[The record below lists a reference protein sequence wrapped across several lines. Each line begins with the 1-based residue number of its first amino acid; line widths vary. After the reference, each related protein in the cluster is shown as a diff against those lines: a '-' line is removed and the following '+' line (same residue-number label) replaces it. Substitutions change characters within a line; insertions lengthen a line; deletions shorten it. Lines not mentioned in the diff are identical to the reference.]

1 MTNKPKNSAAC
12 RWRSG
17 HAGAVKENTAGAETI
32 TDNPWGYNV
41 INKNNIALYK
51 EIEKKYTSL
60 NTRIK
65 INSKIMSFIGYI
77 NNTVIK
83 LPIYFNLHMHIDEQI
98 INIIPK

>member
-51 EIEKKYTSL
+51 EIEKKNTLQQIQELKSILKSRPSL
-60 NTRIK
+60 AI
-65 INSKIMSFIGYI
+65 
-77 NNTVIK
+77 
-83 LPIYFNLHMHIDEQI
+83 
-98 INIIPK
+98 

>member
-41 INKNNIALYK
+41 IRMIFIICSSICMCKL
-51 EIEKKYTSL
+51 KY
-60 NTRIK
+60 IG
-65 INSKIMSFIGYI
+65 SFI
-77 NNTVIK
+77 TVLFI
-83 LPIYFNLHMHIDEQI
+83 
-98 INIIPK
+98 

>member
-1 MTNKPKNSAAC
+1 MTNKPKNSAAR

-51 EIEKKYTSL
+51 EIEKK
-60 NTRIK
+60 NT
-65 INSKIMSFIGYI
+65 
-77 NNTVIK
+77 
-83 LPIYFNLHMHIDEQI
+83 LQ
-98 INIIPK
+98 